1 MKIQSRGL
9 QIIKEFESLKLK
21 PYLCPAGIPTIG
33 YGSTYYEDG
42 TKVTLNDL
50 PITEQRAD
58 ELLANISDK
67 FSIQVSKLL
76 KVELNQNQF
85 DALVSFSFNIGIGNL
100 TTSTILKK
108 INEKDFENASL
119 EFAKWNK
126 SGGKV
131 LNGLI
136 TRREKERQ
144 LFTLNVKKI

>member
-58 ELLANISDK
+58 DVLANISDK

-100 TTSTILKK
+100 TTSTILKR

-136 TRREKERQ
+136 KRREKESQ
-144 LFTLNVKKI
+144 LFTLNI

>member
-100 TTSTILKK
+100 TTSTILKR

-136 TRREKERQ
+136 KRREKESQ
-144 LFTLNVKKI
+144 LFTLNV

>member
-85 DALVSFSFNIGIGNL
+85 DALVSFSFNIGVGNL

-126 SGGKV
+126 SGGKI

-144 LFTLNVKKI
+144 LFTLNV

>member
-108 INEKDFENASL
+108 INEKDFENTSL

-144 LFTLNVKKI
+144 LFALNV

>member
-100 TTSTILKK
+100 TTSTILKR

-136 TRREKERQ
+136 KRREKESQ
-144 LFTLNVKKI
+144 LFTLNI